1 MRCPRHTLTI
11 AALLSLS
18 TACGEDPVGPESP
31 PTFRVEV
38 SGEDF
43 LVRVVDPDQVS
54 ALETRLA
61 NGSDGVI
68 SGALVSGDGG
78 FNAPWSWHLDPGTVE
93 VPDFAVEVCDGRPS
107 MVEGDLSYWLDTVGR
122 FCPWGATVVERLS

>member
-11 AALLSLS
+11 AALLSLI

-38 SGEDF
+38 SGED
-43 LVRVVDPDQVS
+43 
-54 ALETRLA
+54 
-61 NGSDGVI
+61 
-68 SGALVSGDGG
+68 
-78 FNAPWSWHLDPGTVE
+78 W

-107 MVEGDLSYWLDTVGR
+107 MVEADLSYWLDTVGR